1 MSKISYEKIEGEIRV
16 TVPYVLKDDFKA
28 KFRTA
33 KWESSKKVWIIGS
46 RSERRLVSYIEAV
59 AANEQAIEELEQAE
73 LTLAEIQETVNELKR
88 VKAEAAKIQEE
99 IINLQGKHGELKDVK
114 QQLDKEF
121 KFVER
126 LKNERES
133 AKEAIQT
140 EKAFIEE
147 QLNKF
152 FNLNEVKAAAEKVR
166 KLHNTVGNKE
176 GFTAAKQP
184 IRDAIEALEAEG
196 LRLLALN
203 FIDEANYNRPDRD
216 GLENMPA
223 DFWYKLEK
231 IEEE

>member
-1 MSKISYEKIEGEIRV
+1 MSRIGYEKIEGEIRV
-16 TVPYVLKDDFKA
+16 TVPYLLKDDFKS
-28 KFRTA
+28 KFRNA
-33 KWESSKKVWIIGS
+33 KWESASKKWIISS
-46 RSERRLVSYIEAV
+46 RSEKRLISYIEAV

-88 VKAEAAKIQEE
+88 IKAEAAKIQEE
-99 IINLQGKHGELKDVK
+99 IINLQEKHGELKDVK

-133 AKEAIQT
+133 AKEAV
-140 EKAFIEE
+140 EKEKTFIEE
-147 QLNKF
+147 QLKKF
-152 FNLNEVKAAAEKVR
+152 FDLNEVKAAAEKVR
-166 KLHNTVGNKE
+166 KIHNTVGNKE
-176 GFTAAKQP
+176 GFIAAKQP
-184 IRDAIEALEAEG
+184 IRAAIEALEAEG

-203 FIDEANYNRPDRD
+203 YIDEANYNRPDRD